1 MKKLSLIPIMALLV
15 VLGMSFTSFES
26 ETEEQPEIVASDY
39 ILNNGNWR
47 PIPEQACANGPYT
60 CKVQFGVSGQPFA
73 VYDEMDLQTLK
84 DSDSQIPTV
93 INP

>member
-1 MKKLSLIPIMALLV
+1 MKKLFLIPIMALLV

-47 PIPEQACANGPYT
+47 PIPEQSCADGPYT
-60 CKVQFGVSGQPFA
+60 CQVKFGESGQPFD
-73 VYDEMDLQTLK
+73 VYDKMDLQTLK